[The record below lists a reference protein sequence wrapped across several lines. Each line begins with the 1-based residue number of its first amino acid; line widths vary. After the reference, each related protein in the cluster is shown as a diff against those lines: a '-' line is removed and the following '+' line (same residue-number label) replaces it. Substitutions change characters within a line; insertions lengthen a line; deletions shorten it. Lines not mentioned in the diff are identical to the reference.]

1 MKCGCGCGGGGGDGR
16 KLPKYHEI
24 RKKKLGFLKISAF

>member
-1 MKCGCGCGGGGGDGR
+1 MKCGCGCGCGGGGGGDGR

-24 RKKKLGFLKISAF
+24 RKKNWVF